1 MISNVGH
8 DFTYSLT
15 IWISSSEKCLINS
28 LPFSLL
34 SCKNSLYILNTRL
47 FRYMIYMCFLLLCV
61 LSFESL
67 DAALWSTKVLN
78 FDQVQTFLLLFSC
91 IFGANLRNH
100 FLTQDMKMFFFKF
113 SSFSSY
119 IKIYDLFWVIF
130 VYDMLL
136 GSSFILLHVNIHL
149 SYHHLLKRVLF
160 PHWIIVATWANNNW
174 S

>member
-1 MISNVGH
+1 M
-8 DFTYSLT
+8 YSKYT
-15 IWISSSEKCLINS
+15 S
-28 LPFSLL
+28 
-34 SCKNSLYILNTRL
+34 L
-47 FRYMIYMCFLLLCV
+47 FRFMIYMCFLLLCV

-67 DAALWSTKVLN
+67 DAALWSMKVLN

-136 GSSFILLHVNIHL
+136 GSSFILLHVDVQF
-149 SYHHLLKRVLF
+149 SWPTYWKDYLF
-160 PHWIIVATWANNNW
+160 PLLNIPFFYFFAISSHLILFNV